1 MELLPAVRNSFSY
14 AAVAR
19 AASHLGE
26 AEGPVRRGLD
36 QAIPSVLAAILQRIS
51 DPAGS
56 DLFLK
61 ALTDSH
67 HHGHLLCDLP
77 AILSSRHS
85 ASAMLALGERS
96 TRALFGDAAQP
107 VANAIAEECG
117 LQPESAWDLL
127 RLTALVTLEQISQQ
141 ARREQLTQPQ
151 LLQVLNRQR
160 GVAARALPPE
170 VAKHI
175 TLYENPE
182 VGEAPVEP
190 ATPERRPRRL
200 LPFKL
205 FA

>member
-1 MELLPAVRNSFSY
+1 MELLPAVRNAFSY

-26 AEGPVRRGLD
+26 AEGPVRRGID

-56 DLFLK
+56 DLFVK
-61 ALTDSH
+61 ALADSH

-85 ASAMLALGERS
+85 ASAMFSLGERS
-96 TRALFGDAAQP
+96 TRALFGDVAQP
-107 VANAIAEECG
+107 VANAIAEECS
-117 LQPESAWDLL
+117 LQRESAWDLL

-141 ARREQLTQPQ
+141 ARREHLTQPQ
-151 LLQVLNRQR
+151 LIDALNKQR

-175 TLYENPE
+175 TFYENPE
-182 VGEAPVEP
+182 PVPAQPEA
-190 ATPERRPRRL
+190 APERRPRRL

>member
-1 MELLPAVRNSFSY
+1 MELLPAV
-14 AAVAR
+14 
-19 AASHLGE
+19 
-26 AEGPVRRGLD
+26 
-36 QAIPSVLAAILQRIS
+36 LAAILHRIN

-61 ALTDSH
+61 ALADSH
-67 HHGHLLCDLP
+67 HHGHLLSDLP

-85 ASAMLALGERS
+85 ASAMFALGERV
-96 TRALFGDAAQP
+96 TRGLLGDVAP
-107 VANAIAEECG
+107 LVANAIAEECS
-117 LQPESAWDLL
+117 LQRESAWDLL
-127 RLTALVTLEQISQQ
+127 RLTALVTLEQIGQQ
-141 ARREQLTQPQ
+141 ARREKLTQPQ
-151 LLQVLNRQR
+151 LLQALNRQR

-182 VGEAPVEP
+182 VPEAAHAPV
-190 ATPERRPRRL
+190 AERRPRRL